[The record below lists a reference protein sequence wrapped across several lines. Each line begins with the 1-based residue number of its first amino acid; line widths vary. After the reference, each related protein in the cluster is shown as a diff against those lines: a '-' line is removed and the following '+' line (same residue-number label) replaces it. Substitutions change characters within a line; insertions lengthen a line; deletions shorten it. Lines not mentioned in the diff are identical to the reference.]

1 MPKKGEIR
9 QWDAENMKN
18 SIQAVKVEKLGILLA
33 SELYLKVACIIFLRN
48 WGNVLG
54 TNSKWR
60 SLAGISISKAKQY
73 REPIF
78 CNQRMGWERLAAWLS
93 KKA

>member
-33 SELYLKVACIIFLRN
+33 SEL
-48 WGNVLG
+48 
-54 TNSKWR
+54 
-60 SLAGISISKAKQY
+60 
-73 REPIF
+73 
-78 CNQRMGWERLAAWLS
+78 
-93 KKA
+93 